1 MKEEIMKK
9 LISLAI
15 ALFFAT
21 AALAQELEV
30 STIITQEV
38 VSGQLEQTV
47 TVGDEIT
54 PTKIS
59 YTNVKSVRETPVF
72 SDWGLSATCDND
84 SKNKTTLC
92 TVAGKIKR
100 NLKPETIKSYILVED
115 EYGKVAITYFTFNLK
130 ARPTTLKVIKGET
143 TQSVKAGESISEI
156 EIEYSGIKSF
166 IFGSSPSGV
175 KYDRDSENQIIK
187 ISGKVDANTAS
198 GEYKFIVRGVK
209 QDNEKD
215 TLKVEITFNVTGAP
229 VSVSVAEN
237 ATQKVTA
244 GEAIKPILFSF
255 TGANNYQ
262 LTKIPAGKFSA
273 SADGEKMIITVSG
286 NIDENAKDGTYT
298 IELEV
303 TDGKETAK
311 AQATVEVT
319 HKVFETK
326 IEVSENAT
334 QTVTAGD
341 SIEPIVFKVEHMTE
355 LVELTGF
362 PGGYE
367 VYPENNTVYVVGKI
381 KEDAKGSYTVKVAI
395 KGADNSA
402 TAEATIN
409 VLPVTMKFD
418 LVEGSATQTVV
429 AGQDIV
435 PMVYKYE
442 HLKSVKGSGFPADLQ
457 VEQIAEK
464 SQVKIY
470 GTVHAESAAKEYVYT
485 LELTDIYSEKTTIT
499 GKINVVKASSSSS
512 EATSS
517 SSEKIDSSSSK
528 ETSSSSETTKPT
540 SSSSETAKPESS
552 SSEKTVSSSSDKAVS
567 SSSKETSSSSET
579 TKPTSSSSEKSTSK
593 SSSSEK
599 AKSSSSTDESS
610 SSSKKGKSSSSE
622 KSSIV
627 ASVMPTFEFGY
638 ANNELV
644 VVLPKPAM
652 LRVQVFD
659 MMGHLVESF
668 AETVASS
675 KSINLA
681 HLAKGNY
688 VVRMESAR
696 YARNAKIFV
705 K

>member
-21 AALAQELEV
+21 AALAEELEV

-72 SDWGLSATCDND
+72 SNLGLSATCDND

-92 TVAGKIKR
+92 AVAGKIKR

-237 ATQKVTA
+237 ATQKVVA
-244 GEAIKPILFSF
+244 GEAIKPVSFSF

-341 SIEPIVFKVEHMTE
+341 SIEPIVFNVEHMTE

-418 LVEGSATQTVV
+418 LVEGSANQTVV

-470 GTVHAESAAKEYVYT
+470 GTVNAESAAKEYVYT

-540 SSSSETAKPESS
+540 SSSSETTKPESS

-599 AKSSSSTDESS
+599 AKSSSSTEESS

-627 ASVMPTFEFGY
+627 ASVKPTFEYGY
-638 ANNELV
+638 ASNELV

-681 HLAKGNY
+681 HLA
-688 VVRMESAR
+688 R

>member
-1 MKEEIMKK
+1 MKK
-9 LISLAI
+9 MISLAI

-21 AALAQELEV
+21 AALAEELEV

-47 TVGDEIT
+47 TVGDEII

-72 SDWGLSATCDND
+72 SNLGLSATCDND

-115 EYGKVAITYFTFNLK
+115 EYGRVAITYFTFNLQ

-143 TQSVKAGESISEI
+143 TQSVKAGESISDV
-156 EIEYSGIKSF
+156 EIEYAGIKSF
-166 IFGSSPSGV
+166 IYSSSPAGIKV
-175 KYDRDSENQIIK
+175 DNDSEKQVLK
-187 ISGKVDANTAS
+187 ISGKIDERVAT
-198 GEYKFIVRGVK
+198 GEYKYKVRGIT
-209 QDNEKD
+209 QDEKD
-215 TLKVEITFNVTGAP
+215 TLSVEITFKVTGKP
-229 VSVSVAEN
+229 VSLTVSEN
-237 ATQKVTA
+237 ATQKVVA
-244 GEAIKPILFSF
+244 GDSIKPVTFSF
-255 TGANNYQ
+255 TGAND
-262 LTKIPAGKFSA
+262 LKITKTPPGKFSA
-273 SADGEKMIITVSG
+273 MKDGENMTIVVSG
-286 NIDENAKDGTYT
+286 YIDENTKDGTYT
-298 IELEV
+298 IELEA
-303 TDGKETAK
+303 TDGDKTAK

-319 HKVFETK
+319 HKVMETK
-326 IEVSENAT
+326 VVVSKNAS

-341 SIEPIVFKVEHMTE
+341 SIKPIVFNVEHMSE
-355 LVELTGF
+355 IVELTGF
-362 PGGYE
+362 PGSYE
-367 VYPENNTVYVVGKI
+367 VIPDNNTVTVYGVL
-381 KEDAKGSYTVKVAI
+381 KEDAKGEYKITLKI
-395 KGADNSA
+395 KGTDNSA
-402 TAEATIN
+402 TADATIN
-409 VLPVTMKFD
+409 VTPVKLKFD
-418 LVEGSATQTVV
+418 LIEGSANQTVV
-429 AGQDIV
+429 AGHDIV

-470 GTVHAESAAKEYVYT
+470 GTVNAESAAKEYVYT

-540 SSSSETAKPESS
+540 SSSSE
-552 SSEKTVSSSSDKAVS
+552 KTD
-567 SSSKETSSSSET
+567 
-579 TKPTSSSSEKSTSK
+579 SSSSEKS
-593 SSSSEK
+593 
-599 AKSSSSTDESS
+599 KSSSSTDESS
-610 SSSKKGKSSSSE
+610 SSSKKGKSSSSG
-622 KSSIV
+622 KTAII
-627 ASVMPTFEFGY
+627 ATVMPSFEFGFV
-638 ANNELV
+638 NNELT

-659 MMGHLVESF
+659 MMGHRVETF
-668 AETVASS
+668 AESLVSS
-675 KSINLA
+675 KNFNLA
-681 HLAKGNY
+681 HLNMGNY
-688 VVRMESAR
+688 VVRIESER
-696 YARNAKIFV
+696 YARTAKILV

>member
-1 MKEEIMKK
+1 MKK

-15 ALFFAT
+15 AMFFAT
-21 AALAQELEV
+21 AALAEELEV

-72 SDWGLSATCDND
+72 SNWGLSATCDND

-175 KYDRDSENQIIK
+175 KYERDGENQIIK
-187 ISGKVDANTAS
+187 ISGKIDERVAT
-198 GEYKFIVRGVK
+198 GEYKYKVRGIT
-209 QDNEKD
+209 QDEKD
-215 TLKVEITFNVTGAP
+215 TLSVEITFKVTGAP

-237 ATQKVTA
+237 ATQKVVA
-244 GEAIKPILFSF
+244 GEAIKPVSFSF

-262 LTKIPAGKFSA
+262 LTKIPPGKFSA
-273 SADGEKMIITVSG
+273 SKDGENMIIKVSG
-286 NIDENAKDGTYT
+286 DINEKAEDGTYT

-303 TDGKETAK
+303 SDGKETAK
-311 AQATVEVT
+311 AQATVEVV
-319 HKVFETK
+319 HKAVVTK
-326 IEVSENAT
+326 IETIENAT

-341 SIEPIVFKVEHMTE
+341 SIEPIVFKFENVTKFGG
-355 LVELTGF
+355 LAGF
-362 PGGYE
+362 PGGFS
-367 VYPENNTVYVVGKI
+367 VSTDNTKNTVTIFGLLD
-381 KEDAKGSYTVKVAI
+381 EDTKGSYTVTYTVS
-395 KGADNSA
+395 GTDNEA

-409 VLPVTMKFD
+409 VTPVTMKFD
-418 LVEGSATQTVV
+418 LVEGSDNQTVV
-429 AGQDIV
+429 AGKDIV
-435 PMVYKYE
+435 PIVYQYD
-442 HLKSVKGSGFPADLQ
+442 HVKSVKGSGFPSNLKM
-457 VEQIAEK
+457 EQDPEK
-464 SQVKIY
+464 KQVKIF
-470 GTVHAESAAKEYVYT
+470 GTVNSASAAKEYVYT
-485 LELTDIYSEKTTIT
+485 IELMDIYSEKSTVT
-499 GKINVVKASSSSS
+499 GKINVVLASSSSS

-517 SSEKIDSSSSK
+517 SSEKVDSSSSK
-528 ETSSSSETTKPT
+528 ETSSSSAT
-540 SSSSETAKPESS
+540 SSSSETTKPESS
-552 SSEKTVSSSSDKAVS
+552 SSEKTVSSSSEKTDS
-567 SSSKETSSSSET
+567 SSSKGTSSSSET
-579 TKPTSSSSEKSTSK
+579 TKPTSSSSEKG
-593 SSSSEK
+593 
-599 AKSSSSTDESS
+599 KSSSSTTESS
-610 SSSKKGKSSSSE
+610 SSSEKGKSSSSE
-622 KSSIV
+622 KSSII
-627 ASVMPTFEFGY
+627 ASVKPGFEFGY
-638 ANNELV
+638 ANNELMI
-644 VVLPKPAM
+644 VLPKPAM

-659 MMGHLVESF
+659 MMGHMVESF
-668 AETVASS
+668 AETKTPS
-675 KSINLA
+675 KSFNLA